1 MQDLTDLVCSYDAAV
16 IPLLQT
22 WRSHLLKLFAAIV
35 VATSMSLMPSSAAI
49 ADQASPA
56 YKLTAT
62 VAIGSPDR
70 WDYVVFDPPS
80 NRIYVAHGPEV
91 TVIDAQKETII
102 GTIGQFPGGTHG
114 IGVSTATGTGYTDD
128 GKAGVAIPFDLA
140 TLKTATP
147 IPTAPDA
154 DGIVFD
160 PASNHVLVINGES
173 GSVSVIDPAK
183 NVVIATID
191 GGGGLEFGLV
201 DGLGKFFVDG
211 AEKGEIVR
219 IDTKTNRADEHWPMP
234 GCVKPHGIA
243 MDSQTRRLFVS
254 CANQV
259 MVVVDADSGRN
270 VASLPIGNY
279 TDFAAFDPIR
289 KLAFSSN
296 GDGTLSVVQEKDAN
310 TFVALTPIKTALS
323 ARTMAIDPKTGRLFL
338 AAADVAKVDLP
349 NAPGGRPHV
358 TFVPGSLKLLVFE
371 PVR

>member
-1 MQDLTDLVCSYDAAV
+1 M
-16 IPLLQT
+16 
-22 WRSHLLKLFAAIV
+22 RKLFVAIV
-35 VATSMSLMPSSAAI
+35 VATATSMSLSSF
-49 ADQASPA
+49 ADQASPT
-56 YKLTAT
+56 YKLAAT
-62 VAIGSPDR
+62 IAIGSPDR
-70 WDYVVFDPPS
+70 WDYVVFDPAS
-80 NRIYVAHGPEV
+80 DRIYVAHGPEV
-91 TVIDAQKETII
+91 TIVDAQKETII

-114 IGVSTATGTGYTDD
+114 IGISTATGTGYTDD

-140 TLKTATP
+140 TLKTAPP

-160 PASNHVLVINGES
+160 PASNHVLVINGDS
-173 GSVSVIDPAK
+173 GSVTVIDPKK
-183 NVVIATID
+183 NVALATID
-191 GGGGLEFGLV
+191 AGGGLEFGLV

-219 IDTKTNRADEHWPMP
+219 IDTKTNSVDAHWPMT

-243 MDSQTRRLFVS
+243 MDTQTRRLFVS

-259 MVVVDADSGRN
+259 MVVVDADNGHN
-270 VASLPIGNY
+270 IASLPIGNY
-279 TDFAAFDPIR
+279 NDFAAFDPVR

-349 NAPGGRPHV
+349 SAPGGRPHV

-371 PVR
+371 PAQ